1 MTLRVIWMTLT
12 MIIDMKRYLLHIVLL
27 LFAVMTMLSCEDKR
41 PPRRV
46 YTAEEQRRIDSAME
60 EGRRKQREY
69 DSIHRVLEKER
80 KEAHD
85 AYIRQMARDIVNS
98 GSKGRN
104 YKEPTDRKQ
113 MYEDAMVG
121 FDRYEDVDDDDDMR
135 GFMEDND

>member
-1 MTLRVIWMTLT
+1 
-12 MIIDMKRYLLHIVLL
+12 MKRILLHIVFL

-41 PPRRV
+41 PSRRV

-69 DSIHRVLEKER
+69 DSISRVLEKER

-98 GSKGRN
+98 GSKGRLH
-104 YKEPTDRKQ
+104 KEPTDRKQ

-121 FDRYEDVDDDDDMR
+121 FDRYEDIDDDDDMR
-135 GFMEDND
+135 GFMEDYD